1 MMESFT
7 IYPKFILVLFQ
18 VKSVSFLQITRGA
31 GGGGGEECYRALNPF
46 SVTSSELIQ
55 CFTVNNF
62 PEVEYITWTTQTSST
77 PS

>member
-18 VKSVSFLQITRGA
+18 VKNVSFLQITT
-31 GGGGGEECYRALNPF
+31 GGGEKECYRALNPF
-46 SVTSSELIQ
+46 SITSSELIQ

-62 PEVEYITWTTQTSST
+62 PEAEYVTWTT
-77 PS
+77 